1 MLPKEISNGVC
12 SLNPNT
18 DKLTLSCIMELDPA
32 GKVVSHRLAET
43 VIRTRYRMTY
53 EDVNAMFDGDKALLE
68 KYKDIWPMLSNMRD
82 LMEKLRSRRF

>member
-18 DKLTLSCIMELDPA
+18 EKLTLSCIMELDPA

-53 EDVNAMFDGDKALLE
+53 ET
-68 KYKDIWPMLSNMRD
+68 
-82 LMEKLRSRRF
+82 